1 MMTMFEI
8 TLVKHPPHTL
18 RTTIGTS
25 TRENQFFGIFFSL
38 SGFSLTKTRH
48 GSDLDSR
55 RSQLAEVKMSSAHQA
70 RKNGG
75 RRNVQLLVLVGVAA
89 AGGREIRHRRIAKLL
104 PRLLVSVESRVLR
117 HRKNVC
123 PSLINA
129 VAVWRG
135 LLRTL

>member
-8 TLVKHPPHTL
+8 TLVEHPPHTL

-25 TRENQFFGIFFSL
+25 TRENQFFGNFEFSSL

-89 AGGREIRHRRIAKLL
+89 AGGREIRH
-104 PRLLVSVESRVLR
+104 
-117 HRKNVC
+117 
-123 PSLINA
+123 
-129 VAVWRG
+129 
-135 LLRTL
+135 